1 VALQASR
8 ARRSAYPRA
17 VPKPAFIEMG
27 DRHHPVR
34 LPILYE
40 DRSVLAIDKAPGW
53 MLVPFSWQRTGRNL
67 QAAISSSIGAG
78 DFWARSRN
86 LKFLRHVHRLDA
98 ETSGVLLF
106 ARSLGAVDSIS
117 DLFEDRRMSK
127 RYLAVVHGAPAKDEW
142 MCDLPIAPEPSRPGR
157 MRVNGLDAKPAET
170 HFRVLQRGER
180 MSLLEARPTT
190 GRTHQIRL
198 HAVAAGH
205 PIVGDQQ
212 YGDRDKDI
220 ASKWLREEWP
230 LGLRAVSLAYTD
242 PFTRRPVRIQAPTEQ
257 FCRAFGFADA
267 APAEP
272 KFTPPVVTPKPDSA
286 RPRLPR

>member
-1 VALQASR
+1 
-8 ARRSAYPRA
+8 
-17 VPKPAFIEMG
+17 MG

-53 MLVPFSWQRTGRNL
+53 MLVPFSWQRTRLNL
-67 QAAISSSIGAG
+67 QAAISSSIAAG

-106 ARSLGAVDSIS
+106 ARSMGAVESLG

-127 RYLAVVHGAPAKDEW
+127 RYLAVVHGVPKKDEW
-142 MCDLPIAPEPSRPGR
+142 ACELAIAPEPTRPGR
-157 MRVNGLDAKPAET
+157 MRLSPEGKPAET
-170 HFRVLQRGER
+170 RFRVLQRGKNT
-180 MSLLEARPTT
+180 SLVEARPTT

-198 HAVAAGH
+198 HAVAGGH

-220 ASKWLREEWP
+220 AMKWPREEWP
-230 LGLRAVSLAYTD
+230 MALRAVELAYTD
-242 PFTRRPVRIQAPTEQ
+242 PFKRWPVRINAPTES
-257 FCRAFGFADA
+257 FCRAFGFVDVAREPEPFTSPA
-267 APAEP
+267 LGKKAPA
-272 KFTPPVVTPKPDSA
+272 A
-286 RPRLPR
+286 RPQSPL

>member
-1 VALQASR
+1 MAVQAFR
-8 ARRSAYPRA
+8 ARLAAYLRA
-17 VPKPAFIEMG
+17 VPKPAFIELG
-27 DRHHPVR
+27 DRRHAIR

-40 DRSVLAIDKAPGW
+40 DRSVIAIDKSPGW

-106 ARSLGAVDSIS
+106 ARSMGAVETLG

-127 RYLAVVHGAPAKDEW
+127 RYLAVVHGTPKQDEW
-142 MCDLPIAPEPSRPGR
+142 DCELKLGPEPERPGR
-157 MRVNGLDAKPAET
+157 MRVDNRQGKPAKT
-170 HFRVLQRGER
+170 FFRVLQHGER
-180 MSLLEARPTT
+180 TSLVEARPVT

-198 HAVAAGH
+198 HAVATQC
-205 PIVGDQQ
+205 PIVGDQL
-212 YGDRDKDI
+212 YGDRDKDL
-220 ASKWLREEWP
+220 ALKWPRDEWP
-230 LGLRAVSLAYTD
+230 LALRAVELAYTD
-242 PFTRRPVRIQAPTEQ
+242 PFTRRPVRIHAPTED

-267 APAEP
+267 PSEP
-272 KFTPPVVTPKPDSA
+272 RKIKPPPETPPPHSV
-286 RPRLPR
+286 RPQSPP

>member
-1 VALQASR
+1 
-8 ARRSAYPRA
+8 
-17 VPKPAFIEMG
+17 MG

-53 MLVPFSWQRTGRNL
+53 MLVPFSWQRTRLNL
-67 QAAISSSIGAG
+67 QAAISSSIAAG
-78 DFWARSRN
+78 DYWARSRN

-106 ARSLGAVDSIS
+106 ARSLGAVDTLG

-127 RYLAVVHGAPAKDEW
+127 RYLAVMHGAPKSDEW
-142 MCDLPIAPEPSRPGR
+142 TCNLAIAPEPARPGR
-157 MRVNGLDAKPAET
+157 MRLSPEGKPAET
-170 HFRVLQRGER
+170 HFRVLQRGKST
-180 MSLLEARPTT
+180 SLVEARPTT

-220 ASKWLREEWP
+220 ALKWPREEWP
-230 LGLRAVSLAYTD
+230 MALRAVELAYTD
-242 PFTRRPVRIQAPTEQ
+242 PFQRWPVRINAPTES
-257 FCRAFGFADA
+257 FCRAFGFTDAGTADLGL
-267 APAEP
+267 
-272 KFTPPVVTPKPDSA
+272 TPKASRPATPSA
-286 RPRLPR
+286 RPQSPR